1 MSTTLPRTRPRV
13 NSPVNPYRENVQAKA
28 NEPITVAALLD
39 RGKQMLGLPDVQWS
53 LEEIYDRLEEN
64 APRIGIVGGSPDHP
78 AHILDLETALRAAHR
93 VWELG
98 GVPFYFSIPVLC
110 DGTAQST
117 MGMSYSLASRNLT
130 TAQVINQMEA
140 QIYHG
145 AFVIQGCD
153 KQPMAIVA
161 GLAHLD
167 VIRQRRGEAPV
178 FASFAPTHVLK
189 GGVIPD
195 HAKAALGEV
204 ARRCEEQGHP
214 DLADDLRDTMG
225 YILQCTSNTAFQG
238 VLTRAREV
246 GALTIDEHKELEKAL
261 AVNTCDAKG
270 GICAFNGTGNSSR
283 HLVAG
288 LGLVHPAVELL
299 TEPPTQE
306 QVNAAIDAMFGFY
319 NDPAYSVSS
328 LVVKNIANATRLHS
342 ASGGSTNLMM
352 HLVSAMVHAGHQFSI
367 YDLERIRVA
376 HPIPD
381 LFDYSLTQGRDI
393 FRLAQQCCS
402 GQIRGM
408 DTLMH
413 ELHRNG
419 VPLDLDAPTVAG
431 GTWAAR
437 LADTTNLSAEGVTV
451 NPIIL
456 ARPRRGFSGIDV
468 LRGNV
473 METAVVKISG
483 MPDAQLNDFDEK
495 VAVVLYFENEDAAN
509 ERLLDVHLLDHFR
522 ADAGLERAALL
533 ALHQFN
539 RTASDPTLDD
549 LAALDDESLF
559 ARMLAAKTLKVAT
572 VISGQGPEAFGMP
585 EMFNPM
591 QHINANRVLKKT
603 SVLISDGRYSGVTYG
618 AAIGHV
624 TPEALNKGGILYLR
638 TGDLIHLRFRANRLE
653 LLDPVALTERGE
665 AALYPADL
673 AVERADLG
681 RERLA
686 RIRARQR
693 MVAAPNRLEGCTDAA
708 QGVVPLAV
716 WRDADE
722 VYADHA
728 GSAGVTLPHP
738 A

>member
-1 MSTTLPRTRPRV
+1 MSTTTPGIRPRI
-13 NSPVNPYRENVQAKA
+13 NSPINPYRENVQAKA

-39 RGKQMLGLPDVQWS
+39 RGKQMLGLPGLRWS

-64 APRIGIVGGSPDHP
+64 APRVCIVGGSPDHP

-93 VWELG
+93 IWERG

-117 MGMSYSLASRNLT
+117 MGMSYSLSSRNLT

-145 AFVIQGCD
+145 CFVIQGCD
-153 KQPMAIVA
+153 KQPLALVA

-189 GGVIPD
+189 GGVIPEQTKD
-195 HAKAALGEV
+195 ELEKV
-204 ARRCEEQGHP
+204 AQRCEGLGYA
-214 DLADDLRDTMG
+214 DLADDLRDTME

-246 GALTIDEHKELEKAL
+246 GALTLDEHKDLEKSL

-306 QVNAAIDAMFGFY
+306 QVNAAVDAMFQFH

-328 LVVKNIANATRLHS
+328 LVARNIANAVRLHS

-352 HLVSAMVHAGHQFSI
+352 HLVSVMVHAGYKFSV
-367 YDLERIRVA
+367 YDVERIRTA

-381 LFDYSLTQGRDI
+381 IFDYSLTQGRDI

-408 DTLMH
+408 ETLLY
-413 ELHRNG
+413 ELDRNG
-419 VPLDLDAPTVAG
+419 VPLDLDAPTVT
-431 GTWAAR
+431 GTTWRER
-437 LADTTNLSAEGVTV
+437 LADTTNLSAEGVKE
-451 NPIIL
+451 NPVIL
-456 ARPRRGFSGIDV
+456 ARPRRGFSGVDV
-468 LRGNV
+468 LRGNFL
-473 METAVVKISG
+473 ESAVVKISG
-483 MPDAQLNDFDEK
+483 MPDAQLNEFDEK
-495 VAVVLYFENEDAAN
+495 IGVVLYFENEDAAN
-509 ERLLDVHLLDHFR
+509 DRLLDVHLLETFYQS
-522 ADAGLERAALL
+522 AGLSRETLL
-533 ALHQFN
+533 ALHRHN
-539 RTASDPTLDD
+539 RTENDPAVEE
-549 LAALDDESLF
+549 LAALTDDREIF
-559 ARMLAAKTLKVAT
+559 NRMLAARTLKVAV

-591 QHINANRVLKKT
+591 QHINANRVMKKT
-603 SVLISDGRYSGVTYG
+603 AVLISDGRYSGVTYG

-624 TPEALNKGGILYLR
+624 TPEALRRGGILYLR
-638 TGDLIHLRFRANRLE
+638 TGDLIQLRFRTNRLE
-653 LLDPVALTERGE
+653 LLDPEALT
-665 AALYPADL
+665 AAGTVAPYAGDL
-673 AVERADLG
+673 AADRAEIG

-686 RIRARQR
+686 RIKARQR

-708 QGVVPLAV
+708 HGVVPHAV
-716 WRDADE
+716 WNDADE
-722 VYADHA
+722 EYVH
-728 GSAGVTLPHP
+728 TR
-738 A
+738 

>member
-1 MSTTLPRTRPRV
+1 MSTTQPRTRPRV
-13 NSPVNPYRENVQAKA
+13 DSPVNPYRDNVQAKA

-39 RGKQMLGLPDVQWS
+39 RAKALGLPDVTWS

-64 APRIGIVGGSPDHP
+64 APRVAIVGGSPDHP

-93 VWELG
+93 VWSLG
-98 GVPFYFSIPVLC
+98 GVPFAFSIPVLC

-140 QIYHG
+140 QSYH
-145 AFVIQGCD
+145 AAVVIQGCD

-178 FASFAPTHVLK
+178 HATFAPTHVLK
-189 GGVIPD
+189 GGIIPEA
-195 HAKAALGEV
+195 AKAALAAV
-204 ARRCEEQGHP
+204 ADRCAAAGHA
-214 DLADDLRDTMG
+214 DIADDLRDTMG

-238 VLTRAREV
+238 VLARAREV
-246 GALTIDEHKELEKAL
+246 GALSLEEHKALEKAL

-299 TEPPTQE
+299 TEPPTQA
-306 QVNAAIDAMFGFY
+306 QVDAAVDALFGLI
-319 NDPAYSVSS
+319 NRPDCSVAS
-328 LVVKNIANATRLHS
+328 LVARNIANAVRVHS

-352 HLVSAMVHAGHQFSI
+352 HLVSAMVHAGYRFSL

-381 LFDYSLTQGRDI
+381 LFDYSLTAGRDI
-393 FRLAQQCCS
+393 FRLAQQCCG

-408 DTLMH
+408 ETLLY
-413 ELHRNG
+413 ELGRQG
-419 VPLDLDAPTVAG
+419 VPLDLDAPTVTGA
-431 GTWAAR
+431 TWAER
-437 LADTTNLSAEGVTV
+437 LADTTNLAATGVAD

-468 LRGNV
+468 LRGNFF
-473 METAVVKISG
+473 ETAVVKISG

-495 VAVVLYFENEDAAN
+495 IAAVLYFENEDAAN
-509 ERLLDVHLLDHFR
+509 QRLLDVRVLDRFA
-522 ADAGLERAALL
+522 ADAGLDRATLL
-533 ALHQFN
+533 AIHRHN
-539 RTASDPTLDD
+539 RQPDDPTAEELAG
-549 LAALDDESLF
+549 LAAQAVCDRMVA
-559 ARMLAAKTLKVAT
+559 ARTLKIAV

-585 EMFNPM
+585 EMFTPM

-603 SVLISDGRYSGVTYG
+603 SVLLSDGRYSGVTYG

-624 TPEALNKGGILYLR
+624 APEALNRGGILYLSS
-638 TGDLIHLRFRANRLE
+638 GDILHLRFRANRIDLIDRPA
-653 LLDPVALTERGE
+653 LAARGVVAPSPLDLATERAE
-665 AALYPADL
+665 
-673 AVERADLG
+673 LG

-693 MVAAPNRLEGCTDAA
+693 MVAAPNRLAGCTDAA
-708 QGVVPLAV
+708 NGVVPLAV
-716 WRDADE
+716 WQDADRQ
-722 VYADHA
+722 YLPA
-728 GSAGVTLPHP
+728 GRS
-738 A
+738 

>member
-1 MSTTLPRTRPRV
+1 MSTTFPATRPRV
-13 NSPVNPYRENVQAKA
+13 NSPVNPYRDNVQAKA

-39 RGKQMLGLPDVQWS
+39 RAKALLGLPALHWS

-64 APRIGIVGGSPDHP
+64 APRIAIVGGSPDHP

-93 VWELG
+93 IWERG
-98 GVPFYFSIPVLC
+98 GVPFSFSIPVLC

-140 QIYHG
+140 QSYHG

-167 VIRQRRGEAPV
+167 RLRRLRGEAPV
-178 FASFAPTHVLK
+178 FATFAPTHVLR
-189 GGVIPD
+189 GGIIPD
-195 HAKAALGEV
+195 AAKAALAVV
-204 ARRCEEQGHP
+204 AERCEALGQA
-214 DLADDLRDTMG
+214 DIADDLRDTMG

-246 GALTIDEHKELEKAL
+246 GALTVAEHKELEKAL

-299 TEPPTQE
+299 TEPPGQA
-306 QVNAAIDAMFGFY
+306 QVAAAVDALFGCY
-319 NDPAYSVSS
+319 DDPDYGVSS
-328 LVVKNIANATRLHS
+328 LVVRNIANAVRLHS

-352 HLVSAMVHAGHQFSI
+352 HLVSAMVYAGHPFSV

-393 FRLAQQCCS
+393 FVLAQQCCG

-408 DTLMH
+408 ETLLY
-413 ELHRNG
+413 ELDRHG
-419 VPLDLDAPTVAG
+419 VPLDLAAPTVTG
-431 GTWAAR
+431 TTWAER
-437 LADTTNLSAEGVTV
+437 LADPTALSAEGVAE

-456 ARPRRGFSGIDV
+456 ARPRRGFSGVDI
-468 LRGNV
+468 LRGNFL
-473 METAVVKISG
+473 ESAVVKISG
-483 MPDAQLNDFDEK
+483 MPDAQLDEFDEK
-495 VAVVLYFENEDAAN
+495 IAVVLYFENEDAAN
-509 ERLLDVHLLDHFR
+509 ARLLDVGLLDTFR
-522 ADAGLERAALL
+522 AEAGLDRATLL
-533 ALHQFN
+533 ALHRHN
-539 RTASDPTLDD
+539 RTATDPAPDELAGLDEEALFGRL
-549 LAALDDESLF
+549 LAA
-559 ARMLAAKTLKVAT
+559 RTLKVAT
-572 VISGQGPEAFGMP
+572 VISGQGPEAYGMP
-585 EMFNPM
+585 EMFTPM

-603 SVLISDGRYSGVTYG
+603 SVLVSDGRYSGVTYG

-624 TPEALNKGGILYLR
+624 TPEALNGGGILYLR
-638 TGDLIHLRFRANRLE
+638 TGDLIKLGFRAGRLE
-653 LLDPVALTERGE
+653 LLDPASLAERG
-665 AALYPADL
+665 AVAPYSGDL
-673 AVERADLG
+673 AADRADLG
-681 RERLA
+681 RERRRRVRL
-686 RIRARQR
+686 RQR
-693 MVAAPNRLEGCTDAA
+693 RVAASNLLEGCTDAA
-708 QGVVPLAV
+708 HGVVPRAV
-716 WRDADE
+716 WRAAAAADDDE
-722 VYADHA
+722 
-728 GSAGVTLPHP
+728 S
-738 A
+738 